1 MHSHV
6 QWIASVA
13 CCLPLT
19 HAPNDFVFCVSQGG
33 GTGSGAA
40 PVLAQI
46 AKENDCLTV
55 AVVTK
60 PFAFEGR
67 RRMQQAEAA
76 IEALRQHVDTLI
88 VVSNDKLLQIVPE
101 DTPITDAFLVADDV
115 LRQGVI
121 GISEIILKAGLV
133 NVDFADVRAVMKDAG
148 AALIGI
154 GTGVGTNRATEAAVA
169 ALSSPLLEF
178 PIHKAQ
184 RVVFNI
190 VGGETLG
197 LGEVNEAS
205 AVVYENCDENANI
218 IFGAL
223 IDPEMGDEVSVT
235 VLACGFEDSNVYTT
249 GAARSFRSTTSS
261 TTSSPSERTPP
272 PMRRE
277 FKKPTPPS
285 GDGSGASNLF
295 GSKGRSTR

>member
-1 MHSHV
+1 MEKRSA
-6 QWIASVA
+6 QRSK
-13 CCLPLT
+13 
-19 HAPNDFVFCVSQGG
+19 QGG

-60 PFAFEGR
+60 PFGFEGR
-67 RRMQQAEAA
+67 KRMQQAEAA

-88 VVSNDKLLQIVPE
+88 VVSNDKLLQIVPD
-101 DTPITDAFLVADDV
+101 DTPLTDAFLVADDV

-154 GTGVGTNRATEAAVA
+154 GTGVGHARATEAAVA

-223 IDPEMGDEVSVT
+223 IDPDMGDEVSVT
-235 VLACGFEDSNVYTT
+235 VLACGFEDSASYST
-249 GAARSFRSTTSS
+249 GAARSFRPTTNYGGGGDLTGGSGS
-261 TTSSPSERTPP
+261 SSPPERP

-277 FKKPTPPS
+277 FKKPTS
-285 GDGSGASNLF
+285 GGSSGSGGNASNLF
-295 GSKGRSTR
+295 GGDKGRSTR

>member
-1 MHSHV
+1 
-6 QWIASVA
+6 
-13 CCLPLT
+13 
-19 HAPNDFVFCVSQGG
+19 
-33 GTGSGAA
+33 
-40 PVLAQI
+40 
-46 AKENDCLTV
+46 
-55 AVVTK
+55 
-60 PFAFEGR
+60 
-67 RRMQQAEAA
+67 MQQAESA
-76 IEALRQHVDTLI
+76 IEALRQQVDTLI

-148 AALIGI
+148 AALMGI
-154 GTGVGTNRATEAAVA
+154 GTGVGSGRATEAAVA

-223 IDPEMGDEVSVT
+223 IDPDMGDEVSVT
-235 VLACGFEDSNVYTT
+235 VLACGFDDSPSSMSS
-249 GAARSFRSTTSS
+249 GAARSFRPANYGNNDSAMRPRS
-261 TTSSPSERTPP
+261 SERPP
-272 PMRRE
+272 PMRKE
-277 FKKPTPPS
+277 FKKPSTGGSSSSSPS
-285 GDGSGASNLF
+285 SNMF
-295 GSKGRSTR
+295 GKGRSTR

>member
-1 MHSHV
+1 
-6 QWIASVA
+6 
-13 CCLPLT
+13 
-19 HAPNDFVFCVSQGG
+19 
-33 GTGSGAA
+33 
-40 PVLAQI
+40 LAQI

-60 PFAFEGR
+60 PFGFEGR
-67 RRMQQAEAA
+67 KRMQQAEMA

-88 VVSNDKLLQIVPE
+88 VVSNDKLLQIVPD
-101 DTPITDAFLVADDV
+101 DTPLTDAFLVADDV

-154 GTGVGTNRATEAAVA
+154 GTGVGHARATEAAVA

-223 IDPEMGDEVSVT
+223 IDPDMGDEVSVT
-235 VLACGFEDSNVYTT
+235 VLACGFEDSASYST
-249 GAARSFRSTTSS
+249 GVARSFRPTTNYGGGGDLTGGSGS
-261 TTSSPSERTPP
+261 SSPPERP

-277 FKKPTPPS
+277 FKKPTS
-285 GDGSGASNLF
+285 GGSGGSGGNASNLF
-295 GSKGRSTR
+295 GGDKGRSTR

>member
-1 MHSHV
+1 
-6 QWIASVA
+6 
-13 CCLPLT
+13 
-19 HAPNDFVFCVSQGG
+19 
-33 GTGSGAA
+33 
-40 PVLAQI
+40 LAQI

-60 PFAFEGR
+60 PFVFEGR
-67 RRMQQAEAA
+67 KRMQQAEAA

-101 DTPITDAFLVADDV
+101 DTPLTDAFLVADDV

-154 GTGVGTNRATEAAVA
+154 GTGVGPARATEAAVA

-190 VGGETLG
+190 VGGESLG
-197 LGEVNEAS
+197 LGEVNAAS

-223 IDPEMGDEVSVT
+223 IDPDMGDEVSVT
-235 VLACGFEDSNVYTT
+235 VLACGFEDSALYSS
-249 GAARSFRSTTSS
+249 GAFRPAIAYGSKADSS
-261 TTSSPSERTPP
+261 GSSNSSGSPPERP

-277 FKKPTPPS
+277 FKKPTS
-285 GDGSGASNLF
+285 SDGSGGSTGNMF
-295 GSKGRSTR
+295 GGGDKGRSTR